1 MSLNI
6 YIPYSLERDIFK
18 GEELKFAIRSI
29 EKYLS
34 GWEDIIL
41 IGTPPGWF
49 TGTVIEAN
57 DIPNKKEESIYRK
70 MLIAA
75 QIEKDR
81 LFVMWHDD
89 HFLLKKL
96 KCLEIYYWHDGP
108 LKEYKNGSARY
119 QTTVNNTLAV
129 YPDALNFDVHA
140 PIVLAPK
147 VVRDLDIMKDG
158 EMCFKTSYCEFMGL
172 MGPQM
177 EDLKLNHWLPKE
189 EIKTLIEGRLF
200 FSTGTLFSIETG
212 KESVLELLKELYP
225 KKSKFERV

>member
-1 MSLNI
+1 MNI
-6 YIPYSLERDIFK
+6 YIPYSINRDIFK

-29 EKYLS
+29 EKYLT
-34 GWEDIIL
+34 GWEDIFL
-41 IGTPPGWF
+41 IGTAPDWF
-49 TGTVIEAN
+49 PQEKVIYAS
-57 DIPNKKEESIYRK
+57 DIPNKKEESIYKK

-75 QIEKDR
+75 EREKDR

-96 KCLEIYYWHDGP
+96 KCLEVYYWHDGP

-119 QTTVNNTLAV
+119 QEAVNNTLQV

-147 VVRDLDIMKDG
+147 VLRDLDIMKNG
-158 EMCFKTSYCEFMGL
+158 EMCFKTSYCEYLGVT
-172 MGPQM
+172 GPKM
-177 EDLKLNHWLPKE
+177 EDLKLNNWLPKE
-189 EIKTLIEGRLF
+189 EIKILIEGRLF
-200 FSTGTLFSIETG
+200 FSTGTLYSIETG

-225 KKSKFERV
+225 KPSKFERV